1 MSTILCLIKWRNKKI
16 CLSERK
22 RLNMKPNPA
31 QDYHQLEI
39 GLDFNLREEVPLR
52 KSKIMQSN
60 NKGAMTLIYFYK
72 DE

>member
-1 MSTILCLIKWRNKKI
+1 
-16 CLSERK
+16 
-22 RLNMKPNPA
+22 MKPNPA